1 MKYIGLWTEWRNKI
15 LHVMKCTLENLLA
28 LFYSIMTFSVLL
40 HDFFEKKLLKFFWLV
55 NGWGDQEFQPA
66 SWPESNGSK
75 TLSMTMYLWAKNF
88 SHFLLLK
95 KIMLIYMAI
104 GHYKGCYILYIL
116 QHASNFWKKI
126 LYLPSSISSSK
137 PCLKI
142 VTNIHT

>member
-1 MKYIGLWTEWRNKI
+1 MIKNFSQHLGQNQMAQKNYGTYSTQISELRPLACSIVAVRVSMTLITSLELW
-15 LHVMKCTLENLLA
+15 
-28 LFYSIMTFSVLL
+28 S
-40 HDFFEKKLLKFFWLV
+40 
-55 NGWGDQEFQPA
+55 
-66 SWPESNGSK
+66 
-75 TLSMTMYLWAKNF
+75 LSMTMYLWAKNF

-104 GHYKGCYILYIL
+104 GHYKGHYVLHIL

-142 VTNIHT
+142 VTNIHTYSKK